1 MKILVIVESFT
12 KEKTVKHYLEKGF
25 GKNGTKFTV
34 KASGGHICDLVKANM
49 GIDEKTL
56 QPIYA
61 IIKDKVKH
69 VNELKKLV
77 EEHDML
83 LIASDNDREGEAI
96 AWHLLN
102 VLKPKEYKRIVFN
115 EITENALKEA
125 VNNSRDVDMRMVSSQ
140 QARRVLDRLVGYSVT
155 KVLWKYFSGGGLL
168 TAGRVQ
174 SVVLK
179 IISEREKDISEF
191 ESERYWNMIGN
202 FTNGVED
209 SKLCKKGVIHKFTKK
224 EDMLNILEKLASNR
238 VYYVISS
245 ENKPLNEYP
254 AKPLTTS
261 TLQQIAYT
269 QGFGIKETMKVAQE
283 LYEKGHITYMRTDS
297 TNLSTEFVESAKEH
311 ITQEFG
317 KEYVNTNV
325 KTKTK
330 QKNAQEAHEAIRPTL
345 FKKNIMKTIERLNS
359 RQHKL
364 YTLIYRHT
372 VAHLMVPAKYDEFTV
387 NIGNKKIDKYEM
399 YFRGK
404 SRELIFPGYLMIY
417 GADVLKNDK
426 YKAKNKI
433 KIEDSNIQAT
443 EIRGNCIWTVPP
455 QRYSESSIIKSME
468 DNGIGRPST
477 YVSIVKKLTDRN
489 YIHKQDI
496 IGPIKKYK
504 DYVLIKD
511 HIKEESFEKEI
522 YNEKSKF
529 VPSNSGVMINNFLAE
544 KFSNIF
550 NVKFTNNMEESLDLI
565 AENVKTYNDVIIPFN
580 TQLSKKISKLTK
592 IKLEKTNIENEK
604 YEYKINGKEIVVRLA
619 RYGPVIQNVTDKTF
633 INLQPYIK
641 LYRMGD
647 LSKIKETDIRFLLD
661 IVQTPRKYKDFC
673 VYYKAYGFYVENM
686 KTKKT
691 RSINKLEYIS
701 MLKRDDYTFVKDIKI

>member
-25 GKNGTKFTV
+25 GKKDTKFTV

-49 GIDEKTL
+49 GINEKTL

-61 IIKDKVKH
+61 IIKDKVKQVH
-69 VNELKKLV
+69 ALKKLM

-125 VNNSRDVDMRMVSSQ
+125 VNNARNVDMRMVSSQ

-179 IISEREKDISEF
+179 IISEREKEISEF

-209 SKLCKKGVIHKFTKK
+209 SKLCKKGIIHKFSRK
-224 EDMLNILEKLASNR
+224 EDMMKILEKLASNKL
-238 VYYVISS
+238 YYVISS
-245 ENKPLNEYP
+245 ENKPVNEYP
-254 AKPLTTS
+254 SKPFTTS
-261 TLQQIAYT
+261 TLQQTAYS

-283 LYEKGHITYMRTDS
+283 LYEKGYITYMRTDS
-297 TNLSTEFVESAKEH
+297 TNLSTEFVESAKGH
-311 ITQEFG
+311 IAQEFG
-317 KEYVNTNV
+317 KEYVNNDV

-345 FKKNIMKTIERLNS
+345 FKKNIMKTLEGLNS

-387 NIGNKKIDKYEM
+387 NMGNKNIDKYEM

-404 SRELIFPGYLMIY
+404 SRKLIFPGYLIIY
-417 GADVLKNDK
+417 GADVVKSEKDKQKKNIRIDD
-426 YKAKNKI
+426 N
-433 KIEDSNIQAT
+433 NIQAI

-468 DNGIGRPST
+468 ENGIGRPST
-477 YVSIVKKLTDRN
+477 YVSIVNKLRERN
-489 YIHKQDI
+489 YIQKQDVT
-496 IGPIKKYK
+496 GPVKKYT
-504 DYVLIKD
+504 DYVLVKD
-511 HIKEESFEKEI
+511 HIKEEGFEKDT
-522 YNEKSKF
+522 YNERSKF
-529 VPSNSGVMINNFLAE
+529 VPSNSGVMVNNFLTE
-544 KFSNIF
+544 KFSDIF
-550 NVKFTNNMEESLDLI
+550 DIKFTNNMEESLDLI
-565 AENVKTYNDVIIPFN
+565 AENVKTYNDVIHPFN
-580 TQLSKKISKLTK
+580 TQLTKKISTLTEK
-592 IKLEKTNIENEK
+592 KMEKTKIENEK
-604 YEYKINGKEIVVRLA
+604 HEFQINGKEIVVRRA

-641 LYRMGD
+641 LYRIGD
-647 LSKIKETDIRFLLD
+647 ISKIKETDIRFLLD
-661 IVQTPRKYKDFC
+661 IVQTPRRYKDFYI
-673 VYYKAYGFYVENM
+673 YYKAYGFYVENM

-691 RSINKLEYIS
+691 RSINKLEYIN
-701 MLKRDDYTFVKDIKI
+701 MLKKDDHTFMKDIKI